1 MSVNIGIAIALAIV
15 GVLCVAYGLHY
26 ALSETKVRF
35 HYVWFALAAVLVA
48 PAILMAVGV
57 WDDIPVALHW
67 VVVGALLLLVVYEVV
82 VGLII
87 GSHFND
93 KAVPD
98 LDYIVV
104 PGAQILDG
112 KPGRTFRE
120 RLDVATAYLT
130 DNPRTRCV
138 VCGGQGPYESVP
150 EANSGRDYL
159 VEHGIEADRVLLED
173 RSHSTAQN
181 LYFAAELIDPL
192 HDSVGIITT
201 DYHMARSLA
210 LARKA
215 GIAHVSGITVKSFEL
230 FPLSSIV
237 RESIAWAKD
246 ILLGNA

>member
-57 WDDIPVALHW
+57 WDDIPLALHW
-67 VVVGALLLLVVYEVV
+67 VVVGALL
-82 VGLII
+82 
-87 GSHFND
+87 
-93 KAVPD
+93 
-98 LDYIVV
+98 
-104 PGAQILDG
+104 
-112 KPGRTFRE
+112 
-120 RLDVATAYLT
+120 
-130 DNPRTRCV
+130 
-138 VCGGQGPYESVP
+138 
-150 EANSGRDYL
+150 
-159 VEHGIEADRVLLED
+159 LLED